1 MADVEKVFDAGGF
14 PEYTYVDRERRR
26 LEERLEKALDSS
38 TPGVSVIGPSK
49 SGKTVLIQNVAWEQ
63 ELNLIQ
69 IRGPNIDSV
78 EGFWNAVLDELD
90 VPDDFEEHVTE
101 STESGTATTGGVRPQ
116 GTGVEHT
123 KNKRET
129 KASGQT
135 RTYSRDG
142 LRDVIDHKRSDEI
155 ILLLDDFHYIEEREL
170 KKSIAQSIK
179 GAIEEEIRVCVAFV
193 THRGETLQQLCPD
206 LDSRVMT
213 IRCEQWSEKELKE
226 IIDQGESELNVNF
239 PDWLK
244 EQLAANAIG
253 SPMVMQ
259 RLCAAACREGGIEQS
274 QDESSTPVK
283 LDVDRDNFDEIIGE
297 AADWMGKRG
306 VVRKMA
312 GGIHDTGRVEY
323 DYGGNQ
329 KNDTYIL
336 GLRAIAN
343 GSSTRSFRFQ
353 DLKDRIRED
362 CVGDHPNPTQI
373 ENFCDQIENI
383 AEEERPGE
391 NLVEWDTDEKMLLIS
406 DPELLFLIRYL
417 MRDDDFEERLLF
429 F

>member
-1 MADVEKVFDAGGF
+1 MPNVQEVFDAGGF

-26 LEERLEKALDSS
+26 LEERLEKALNSS

-49 SGKTVLIQNVAWEQ
+49 SGKTVLIKNVARDEG
-63 ELNLIQ
+63 LGLVQ
-69 IRGPNIDSV
+69 IRGPNVDSV
-78 EGFWNAVLDELD
+78 ESFWNAVLDELD
-90 VPDDFEEHVTE
+90 VPDNFEEHVTD
-101 STESGTATTGGVRPQ
+101 TRESGKADSGAAKFQ
-116 GTGVEHT
+116 GSGVERT
-123 KNKRET
+123 QEERES

-135 RTYSRDG
+135 RSYSRDG
-142 LRDVIDHKRSDEI
+142 LRDVIDHKRSDDI
-155 ILLLDDFHYIEEREL
+155 VLLLDDFHYIEDREL
-170 KKSIAQSIK
+170 KRSIAQSIK
-179 GAIEEEIRVCVAFV
+179 GAIEDGIRICVAFV

-213 IRCEQWSEKELKE
+213 IRCEEWSEEELKE
-226 IIDQGESELNVNF
+226 IVEKGETHLNVEF
-239 PDWLK
+239 PQWLK
-244 EQLAANAIG
+244 NKLAANAIG

-259 RLCAAACREGGIEQS
+259 RLCAAACHEAGIEEDQEAS
-274 QDESSTPVK
+274 VELQISED
-283 LDVDRDNFDEIIGE
+283 DFDGIIGE

-312 GGIHDTGRVEY
+312 GGIHDTGRVKY
-323 DYGGNQ
+323 NYGGNQ

-343 GSSTRSFRFQ
+343 GTSSRTFQFQ
-353 DLKDRIRED
+353 DLKQRIKED
-362 CVGDHPNPTQI
+362 CVGDHPNGPQI

-383 AEEERPGE
+383 AQDERPGE
-391 NLVEWDTDEKMLLIS
+391 SLVEWDSDEDVLLIS